1 MLCHFLL
8 YSIVNQL
15 YIYIY
20 VLFFRVY
27 SHVGH
32 QSTEQGALCQT
43 VSSYQLSVLYIAV
56 CICQSQSPNLS
67 ILPSQGIVI
76 FFFFYPC
83 TAILVVSERKQR
95 LRCTVF
101 FFFYLEAFLSA
112 LGLPSVCSLGAVNIE
127 SYLSYWLLSAL
138 DPAQCLTCNRLLV
151 NRAEGQNAH
160 QAIFFPLF
168 QIILLFT

>member
-76 FFFFYPC
+76 FFFFFYPC

-101 FFFYLEAFLSA
+101 FFFLSRSLSICSGPAFCVQPRSCEHRVLSLLLAA
-112 LGLPSVCSLGAVNIE
+112 LRLG
-127 SYLSYWLLSAL
+127 SSTML
-138 DPAQCLTCNRLLV
+138 DM
-151 NRAEGQNAH
+151 
-160 QAIFFPLF
+160 
-168 QIILLFT
+168 